1 MTDQHKVQMVDRC
14 IPKSH
19 AVVDV
24 VGTSLKVEDRGVA
37 DV

>member
-1 MTDQHKVQMVDRC
+1 MMDQHKVQMVDRC
-14 IPKSH
+14 IPK
-19 AVVDV
+19 VVDV